1 MKVQHS
7 CPCCIHEQFKN
18 SKSDFILTQMET
30 KILDDSCIHYITCK
44 KNHEY
49 AVVISAAK
57 YELLFDIGLT
67 AFTDGYMREAVSSF
81 SASLERFYEFF
92 INFYLYTIEFEDH
105 LIIQAWK
112 FVSNQSERQLGAF
125 NYLYLTC
132 FKEIAPE
139 LDSAKRG
146 FRNKVIHKG
155 YIPNPQE
162 TIEYSRSIYEQI
174 SHVITK
180 IEQKFGWQQIYNYYN
195 QMLPTAEDAK
205 FTVSESTNSLSISTR
220 QNNTCVKDFNQILT
234 MFKIYL

>member
-7 CPCCIHEQFKN
+7 CPYCMQEQFKS
-18 SKSDFILTQMET
+18 SKSNVILTKMET
-30 KILDDSCIHYITCK
+30 KILDDSCIHYITCE
-44 KNHEY
+44 KNHKY

-67 AFTDGYMREAVSSF
+67 AFADGYMREAVSSF

-92 INFYLYTIEFEDH
+92 INFYLYTIKFEDQ
-105 LIIQAWK
+105 LVTQAWK
-112 FVSNQSERQLGAF
+112 SVSNQSERQLGAF

-132 FKEIAPE
+132 FQEIAPE

-162 TIEYSRSIYEQI
+162 TIEYSRFIYEQI

-180 IEQKFGWQQIYNYYN
+180 IEKKFGWQHIYDYYN
-195 QMLPTAEDAK
+195 QILPIAEDAK
-205 FTVSESTNSLSISTR
+205 WTVSESAKSLAIATR

-234 MFKIYL
+234 MFKIHL